1 MRKLLIAVFVLLLSI
16 PVFAEE
22 KIESIVNND
31 INVYD
36 VSVGTNSQMSV
47 YFGYKNDNN
56 TYQDALDDYSAE
68 KIESIVNN
76 DINVYDVS
84 VGTNSHQVIGKD

>member
-16 PVFAEE
+16 PVFADNLRI
-22 KIESIVNND
+22 KLKFK
-31 INVYD
+31 D
-36 VSVGTNSQMSV
+36 VELTNIKQMLV

>member
-36 VSVGTNSQMSV
+36 VSVGTNS
-47 YFGYKNDNN
+47 
-56 TYQDALDDYSAE
+56 
-68 KIESIVNN
+68 
-76 DINVYDVS
+76 
-84 VGTNSHQVIGKD
+84 HQVIGKD